1 MRLEIHRAIIT
12 AARDRTANDL
22 SQTIANALL
31 RPGVV
36 LARIW
41 VAEGEDL
48 RLAGSA
54 GAPTGGGTY
63 SRLDGQFGRIR
74 SGVGKIGHI
83 LETRTPLVVRS
94 IRGDEEWL
102 ANPGWIARQGVRAFL
117 GYPLIASDEVVG
129 VLAMFDRSAF
139 SDATMVEVQ
148 FLADYTAARLLD
160 LRERVALGARVSAL
174 NDQRPATALETPSTT
189 IEPGAHGLATRAD
202 LRALEKRTIEAALAR
217 TSGRV
222 FGPRGAALL
231 LGMKPTTLASRIKA
245 LGIR

>member
-1 MRLEIHRAIIT
+1 MRPEIQRAIVT
-12 AARDRTANDL
+12 AARERTLNDL
-22 SQTIANALL
+22 CQTIANALL
-31 RPGVV
+31 RPSVV
-36 LARIW
+36 LTRIW

-83 LETRTPLVVRS
+83 LETKTPLVVRS

-117 GYPLIASDEVVG
+117 GYPLIASDEVAG

-139 SDATMVEVQ
+139 SDATMGEVQ
-148 FLADYTAARLLD
+148 FLADYTAARILD
-160 LRERVALGARVSAL
+160 LRERVALRARVSVL
-174 NDQRPATALETPSTT
+174 NDPRPAPTPEPERRLEP
-189 IEPGAHGLATRAD
+189 AADGLPTRAD
-202 LRALEKRTIEAALAR
+202 LRALEKQAIEAALAR

-231 LGMKPTTLASRIKA
+231 LGMKPTTLASRIRA